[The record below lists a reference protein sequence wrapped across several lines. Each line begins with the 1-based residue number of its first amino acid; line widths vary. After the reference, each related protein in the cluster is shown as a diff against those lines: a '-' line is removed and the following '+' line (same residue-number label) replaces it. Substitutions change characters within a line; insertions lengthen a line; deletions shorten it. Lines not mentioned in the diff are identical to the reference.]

1 MPSILDGGSQRLE
14 HFRIRASRPSRVSS
28 ERRRSVVVATIAG
41 TVAIVTALLVVLSR
55 SPLVVGGTNSIA
67 PAGVV
72 GSTKGPA
79 QACQGGETVP
89 RGTTA
94 VRMWTQSNVK
104 PHMRVAVLAG
114 SRTVA
119 SGSQRGGWLGK
130 VTTVPVTPI
139 EHTLRNAHVC
149 FSIDRAVQAVNLLGG
164 PSSHPEPGEQPNKMR
179 IEYLRPSSGSW
190 WSGIGTVAHKLGIG
204 RAPEDGWAVALPLIM
219 MGLATALVV
228 ATILRRL
235 GRVPLEP
242 APRTQGFGR
251 DEPRDRRPQTS
262 APPLGGA
269 RRAPPPIAGA
279 QTTAPGETPARRGS
293 LPPTGTPRPTGTLRQ
308 LPRRLT
314 RAALRLAP
322 ATAWVC
328 AAVAFLSAAS
338 WSILTP
344 PFQAPDEPSH
354 FAYVQ
359 ILAETG
365 ALPKLD
371 TSLDS
376 PEESAVLED
385 LDMRTVRYNPA
396 IETISSAAQQQRLR
410 RDLARPLSRIGQGA
424 GVATSEPPLFYALQ
438 TLPYLLGS
446 GGSLLDRL
454 ELMRL
459 LSALLAAC
467 AALFGYLFLREA
479 LPRVPWAWTVG
490 GLCMAL
496 APLVGFMSGVVNP
509 DAMLCA
515 VSAALFYCLACAFRR
530 GLTLRLAIAIG
541 AVTACGLLTKL
552 NFVGLVPGVMLAL
565 ALLARRVTP
574 ALGRRAALRLFAV
587 ALGAALLPAC
597 VYVLALLA
605 ANDNAALAAF
615 SNGVSGTRSHPGSL
629 LDELSYIWQFYLPPL
644 PGMTHYFPGI
654 STPLQVWFDKSVGLY
669 GWLDTTFPNWVYDAA
684 LLPAGAI
691 AALCLREL
699 LRLRP
704 AVRARAAE
712 LGAYAVMGV
721 GLLGLFG
728 ADSYTESVLY
738 TGAFSEPRYLLPL
751 AVLFAAVLALAARG
765 AGRRWGPAA
774 GALIVLLILAH
785 DIFSQLLLV
794 GRYYG

>member
-1 MPSILDGGSQRLE
+1 MCTPGVLDDRRERLE
-14 HFRIRASRPSRVSS
+14 HFRIPATGPSRVSS

-41 TVAIVTALLVVLSR
+41 LLAIAVALAIVLAH
-55 SPLVVGGTNSIA
+55 SPLVLAGSNSIA
-67 PAGVV
+67 PTGVV

-79 QACQGGETVP
+79 HTCQGGETVP

-94 VRMWTQSNVK
+94 IRMWTQSNVK
-104 PHMRVAVLAG
+104 PHMRVAVLVG

-119 SGSQRGGWLGK
+119 AGSQRGGWLGK

-139 EHTLRNAHVC
+139 EHTLRNARVC
-149 FSIDRAVQAVNLLGG
+149 FWIDRAVQAVNLLGG
-164 PSSHPEPGEQPNKMR
+164 PSPHPAPGEEPNKMR
-179 IEYLRPSSGSW
+179 IEYLRPNSGSW
-190 WSGIGTVAHKLGIG
+190 WSRIGTIAHRLGIG
-204 RAPEDGWAVALPLIM
+204 RAPEDGWAVALPLLM
-219 MGLATALVV
+219 MGLATALVL

-235 GRVPLEP
+235 GGVARPARGDGIPP
-242 APRTQGFGR
+242 APRHGGGG
-251 DEPRDRRPQTS
+251 S
-262 APPLGGA
+262 SHAPV
-269 RRAPPPIAGA
+269 PPIAGA
-279 QTTAPGETPARRGS
+279 QATASPSPPGAEPRTTNKRGAPGATATPGR
-293 LPPTGTPRPTGTLRQ
+293 
-308 LPRRLT
+308 LPRRAA

-322 ATAWVC
+322 ATAWLC

-354 FAYVQ
+354 VAYVQ

-365 ALPKLD
+365 ALPQQD
-371 TSLDS
+371 GSLDS

-396 IETISSAAQQQRLR
+396 IETISSPAQQQRLR
-410 RDLARPLSRIGQGA
+410 HDLAQPLSRVGQGA
-424 GVATSEPPLFYALQ
+424 GVATSEPPVYYALE

-446 GGSLLDRL
+446 SGSLLDRL

-467 AALFGYLFLREA
+467 SALFGYLFLREA

-515 VSAALFYCLACAFRR
+515 VSAALFYCLARAFRR

-552 NFVGLVPGVMLAL
+552 NFVGLVPGVLLAL
-565 ALLARRVTP
+565 ALLARRVATVV
-574 ALGRRAALRLFAV
+574 GRRAALRLFAV
-587 ALGAALLPAC
+587 ALGTALLPAC
-597 VYVLALLA
+597 AYVLALLI
-605 ANDNAALAAF
+605 ANDNAALGAF
-615 SNGVSGTRSHPGSL
+615 SNGVSGTKSHPGSP

-644 PGMTHYFPGI
+644 PGMTDYFPGI

-699 LRLRP
+699 ARVRP

-712 LGAYAVMGV
+712 LGSYAVMGL

-728 ADSYTESVLY
+728 ADSYTESTLY

-751 AVLFAAVLALAARG
+751 AVLFATVLALAARG
-765 AGRRWGPAA
+765 AGRRWGPAT
-774 GALIVLLILAH
+774 GAVIVLLILAH